1 MGRRLPPLFLVVV
14 LSRQHLS
21 LAHLEPDLVD
31 FVIRVR
37 IESKW
42 DGGWGWSIQYGCL
55 SAIISLL

>member
-21 LAHLEPDLVD
+21 LAHLEPELVD

-42 DGGWGWSIQYGCL
+42 DGGWSIQYCCL